1 MCEPVCILITLCGG
15 NAKEIQTALNFFFFP
30 FFGECGDCECMTAA
44 VVNEKSSI
52 FASSIKQYL
61 V

>member
-15 NAKEIQTALNFFFFP
+15 NAKEIQTALNFFFFL
-30 FFGECGDCECMTAA
+30 FLVN
-44 VVNEKSSI
+44 VVTVN
-52 FASSIKQYL
+52 